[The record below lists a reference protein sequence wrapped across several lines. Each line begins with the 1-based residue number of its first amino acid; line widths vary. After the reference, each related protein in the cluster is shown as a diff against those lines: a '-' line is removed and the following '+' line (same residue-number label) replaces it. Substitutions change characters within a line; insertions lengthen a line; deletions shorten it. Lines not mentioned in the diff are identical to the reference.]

1 MKKTLTI
8 ILLSISL
15 SGFSQT
21 EKGDW
26 VVTPTVGW
34 DTYRTSEALN
44 YSQTSY
50 GQVRFNLPISIHKY
64 LSDGFAIG
72 LTNQFYFQKAKNFTI
87 NNTPFDTSIWGIRI
101 QPEARY
107 NFLKSRF
114 TPFIASRVFNIT
126 YQSVF
131 ADNPTTPVELRRIS
145 NLSFNEGLQI
155 DIGISYF
162 IKDRFGLQVKLMDVG
177 TWDFKNVNT
186 NFYTPINFGLQF
198 IINNPRSEIESP
210 R

>member
-21 EKGDW
+21 EKGDF
-26 VVTPTVGW
+26 VITPTVGW
-34 DTYRTSEALN
+34 DTYRTSDAID
-44 YSQTSY
+44 YSQT
-50 GQVRFNLPISIHKY
+50 RFSFPVSIHKY
-64 LSDGFAIG
+64 LSDRFAIG
-72 LTNQFYFQKAKNFTI
+72 LANGLYYLKVKSFTTNASFY
-87 NNTPFDTSIWGIRI
+87 TSIWEIRI

-114 TPFIASRVFNIT
+114 TPFVAGRIFNTT

-131 ADNPTTPVELRRIS
+131 ADNPTTPVDFRRI
-145 NLSFNEGLQI
+145 NYVYFDTGLYI
-155 DIGISYF
+155 DLGVSYF
-162 IKDRFGLQVKLMDVG
+162 IKERFGLQFKLMDVG

-186 NFYTPINFGLQF
+186 NFYAPINFGLQF

-210 R
+210 K